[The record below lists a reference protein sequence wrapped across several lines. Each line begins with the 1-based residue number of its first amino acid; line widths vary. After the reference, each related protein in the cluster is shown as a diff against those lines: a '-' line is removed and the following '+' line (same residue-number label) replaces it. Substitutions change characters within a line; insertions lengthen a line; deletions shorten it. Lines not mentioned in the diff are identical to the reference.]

1 MVKWENERMR
11 YGWNVGV
18 GISDG
23 VGGDVPSAAM
33 YEMTGNRILN
43 RMHVSLLG
51 LNIIQS
57 AETASKVNLP

>member
-1 MVKWENERMR
+1 
-11 YGWNVGV
+11 V
-18 GISDG
+18 GIGDG
-23 VGGDVPSAAM
+23 MSGDVPSATM

-57 AETASKVNLP
+57 AETAFKVNSP